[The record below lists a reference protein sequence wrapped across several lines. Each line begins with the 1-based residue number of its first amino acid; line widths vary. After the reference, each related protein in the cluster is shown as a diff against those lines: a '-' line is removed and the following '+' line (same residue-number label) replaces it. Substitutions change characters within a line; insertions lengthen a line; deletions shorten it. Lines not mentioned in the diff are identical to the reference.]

1 MFLVCRVVAR
11 GKAVVPDIIKEADK
25 GLSFAAFFPAN
36 FDCNKYSLLEVYLA
50 DDGCGKNSIQT
61 ELQHPLRVALTFG
74 KTYVKFVVRD
84 KECDDGAEGESSLVD
99 VLISSARR
107 QARES
112 RKKSKPKVPE
122 KISPEKKKSFN
133 QKDKLYNNILG
144 MFGDKGKSFTKAQ
157 VACNEGKA
165 CTCWCVDQ
173 CTLAYR

>member
-11 GKAVVPDIIKEADK
+11 GKVVVPDIIKEADE
-25 GLSFAAFFPAN
+25 GLSFAAFFLDN

-61 ELQHPLRVALTFG
+61 ELQHPLRVALMFG

-99 VLISSARR
+99 VLMSSARR

-112 RKKSKPKVPE
+112 RKDSKPQLPE

-133 QKDKLYNNILG
+133 QKDKLSTFRLTWPLENWRNTIQFIL
-144 MFGDKGKSFTKAQ
+144 MPSSPLLIDADDT
-157 VACNEGKA
+157 N
-165 CTCWCVDQ
+165 TCVI
-173 CTLAYR
+173 